1 MEDAA
6 YCDRSENLKMSN
18 DLKRK
23 NSSRENHQN
32 QQRSKAC

>member
-6 YCDRSENLKMSN
+6 YCDRSENLKMIN

-23 NSSRENHQN
+23 NSGRGTHQN